1 MRYNI
6 VYAKDAFYWPQ
17 ETIRHCR
24 TGRIKRGMI
33 LKRQFGVYYPD
44 KTRDL
49 VALKIME
56 KVCYGV
62 EDELQSAI
70 SESFQWNEDDVQTE
84 LGVMK
89 ELSENGG
96 H

>member
-44 KTRDL
+44 RSRDR

-56 KVCYGV
+56 KVC
-62 EDELQSAI
+62 SAFS
-70 SESFQWNEDDVQTE
+70 SEP
-84 LGVMK
+84 
-89 ELSENGG
+89 
-96 H
+96 